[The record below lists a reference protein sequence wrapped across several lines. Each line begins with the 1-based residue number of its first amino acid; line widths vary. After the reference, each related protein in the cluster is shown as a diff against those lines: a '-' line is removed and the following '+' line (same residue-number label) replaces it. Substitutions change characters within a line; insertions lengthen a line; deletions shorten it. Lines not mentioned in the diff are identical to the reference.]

1 MRASRWSRLVYTA
14 LFTALTTVATLVIQV
29 PSPMSGYVNL
39 GDAMVLL
46 SAWILGPVYGTAAAG
61 IGSML
66 ADLLSGYAYYAPGT
80 LIIKCLMAFVA
91 AQVFLALQ
99 DKTKGKRFA
108 LPNAEIMIHQPLIG
122 GQGGGLSGQTTD
134 IKIHAEHMVYIRD
147 KMNRMLS
154 EYTGQPLEKIQQDTE
169 RDNYLTAQQAKEY
182 GLIDEV
188 IAHR

>member
-80 LIIKCLMAFVA
+80 LVIKCLMAFVA
-91 AQVFLALQ
+91 AQVFLVLK
-99 DKTKGKRFA
+99 DKVKGKHFA
-108 LPNAEIMIHQPLIG
+108 KVVSGLLAEPGKLAAMGRNART
-122 GQGGGLSGQTTD
+122 LSVD
-134 IKIHAEHMVYIRD
+134 DSLDRIADALMKLV
-147 KMNRMLS
+147 KM
-154 EYTGQPLEKIQQDTE
+154 P
-169 RDNYLTAQQAKEY
+169 
-182 GLIDEV
+182 
-188 IAHR
+188 

>member
-46 SAWILGPVYGTAAAG
+46 SACILGPVYGTAAAG

-80 LIIKCLMAFVA
+80 LVIKCLMAFVA
-91 AQVFLALQ
+91 AQVFLVLK
-99 DKTKGKRFA
+99 DKVKGKHFA
-108 LPNAEIMIHQPLIG
+108 KVVSGLLAEIIMVVGYFGYSALILG
-122 GQGGGLSGQTTD
+122 NGLSAALSIPGNLVQGGFGIVVSTLVYLALSQV
-134 IKIHAEHMVYIRD
+134 IKMPKLLKGHE
-147 KMNRMLS
+147 
-154 EYTGQPLEKIQQDTE
+154 G
-169 RDNYLTAQQAKEY
+169 
-182 GLIDEV
+182 
-188 IAHR
+188 

>member
-80 LIIKCLMAFVA
+80 LVIKCLKAFVA
-91 AQVFLALQ
+91 AQVFLVLK
-99 DKTKGKRFA
+99 DKVKGKHFA
-108 LPNAEIMIHQPLIG
+108 KVVSGLLAEIIMVAGYFGYAGLILG
-122 GQGGGLSGQTTD
+122 NGLSAALSIPGNLVQGGFGIVVSTVVYLALSQV
-134 IKIHAEHMVYIRD
+134 IKMPKLLKGHE
-147 KMNRMLS
+147 
-154 EYTGQPLEKIQQDTE
+154 G
-169 RDNYLTAQQAKEY
+169 
-182 GLIDEV
+182 
-188 IAHR
+188 

>member
-80 LIIKCLMAFVA
+80 LVIKCLMAFVA
-91 AQVFLALQ
+91 AQVFLVLK
-99 DKTKGKRFA
+99 DKVKGKHFA
-108 LPNAEIMIHQPLIG
+108 KVVSGLLAEIIMVAGYFGYAGLILG
-122 GQGGGLSGQTTD
+122 NGLSAALSIPGNLVQGGFGIVVSTVVYLALSQV
-134 IKIHAEHMVYIRD
+134 IKRPKLLKGHE
-147 KMNRMLS
+147 
-154 EYTGQPLEKIQQDTE
+154 G
-169 RDNYLTAQQAKEY
+169 
-182 GLIDEV
+182 
-188 IAHR
+188 

>member
-80 LIIKCLMAFVA
+80 LVIKCLMAFVA
-91 AQVFLALQ
+91 AQVFLVLK
-99 DKTKGKRFA
+99 DKVKGKHFA
-108 LPNAEIMIHQPLIG
+108 KVVSGLLAEIIMVVGYFGYAGLILG
-122 GQGGGLSGQTTD
+122 NGLSAALSIPGNLVQGGFGIVVSIVVYLALSQV
-134 IKIHAEHMVYIRD
+134 IKMPKLLKGHE
-147 KMNRMLS
+147 
-154 EYTGQPLEKIQQDTE
+154 G
-169 RDNYLTAQQAKEY
+169 
-182 GLIDEV
+182 
-188 IAHR
+188 

>member
-66 ADLLSGYAYYAPGT
+66 ADLLSGYAYYAPVSPVRT
-80 LIIKCLMAFVA
+80 LKPPSNWMSA
-91 AQVFLALQ
+91 
-99 DKTKGKRFA
+99 DW
-108 LPNAEIMIHQPLIG
+108 M
-122 GQGGGLSGQTTD
+122 
-134 IKIHAEHMVYIRD
+134 
-147 KMNRMLS
+147 
-154 EYTGQPLEKIQQDTE
+154 
-169 RDNYLTAQQAKEY
+169 TA
-182 GLIDEV
+182 IFSM
-188 IAHR
+188 

>member
-80 LIIKCLMAFVA
+80 L
-91 AQVFLALQ
+91 QVTAGQLKSSLALQ

-108 LPNAEIMIHQPLIG
+108 KVVSGLLAEIIMVVGYFGYAGLILG
-122 GQGGGLSGQTTD
+122 NGLSAALSIPGNLVQGGFGIIVSTVVYLALSQV
-134 IKIHAEHMVYIRD
+134 IKMPKLLKGHE
-147 KMNRMLS
+147 
-154 EYTGQPLEKIQQDTE
+154 G
-169 RDNYLTAQQAKEY
+169 
-182 GLIDEV
+182 
-188 IAHR
+188 

>member
-80 LIIKCLMAFVA
+80 LVIMAFVA
-91 AQVFLALQ
+91 AQVFLVLK
-99 DKTKGKRFA
+99 DKVKGKHFA
-108 LPNAEIMIHQPLIG
+108 KVVSGLLAEIIMVAGYFGYAGLILG
-122 GQGGGLSGQTTD
+122 NGLSAALSIPGNLVQGGFGIVVSTVVYLALSQV
-134 IKIHAEHMVYIRD
+134 IKMPKLLKGHE
-147 KMNRMLS
+147 
-154 EYTGQPLEKIQQDTE
+154 G
-169 RDNYLTAQQAKEY
+169 
-182 GLIDEV
+182 
-188 IAHR
+188 

>member
-80 LIIKCLMAFVA
+80 LVIKCLMTFVA
-91 AQVFLALQ
+91 AQVFLVLK
-99 DKTKGKRFA
+99 DKVKGKHFA
-108 LPNAEIMIHQPLIG
+108 KVVSGLLAEIIMVVGYFGYAGLILG
-122 GQGGGLSGQTTD
+122 NGLSAALSIPGNLVQGGFGIVVSTVVYLALSQV
-134 IKIHAEHMVYIRD
+134 IKMPKLLKGHE
-147 KMNRMLS
+147 
-154 EYTGQPLEKIQQDTE
+154 G
-169 RDNYLTAQQAKEY
+169 
-182 GLIDEV
+182 
-188 IAHR
+188 

>member
-80 LIIKCLMAFVA
+80 LVIKCLMAFVA
-91 AQVFLALQ
+91 AQVFLVLK
-99 DKTKGKRFA
+99 DKVKGKHFA
-108 LPNAEIMIHQPLIG
+108 KVVSGLLAEIIMVAGYFGYAGLILG
-122 GQGGGLSGQTTD
+122 NGLSAALSIPGNPGAGWIWHRRLHRGLSGAQSGD
-134 IKIHAEHMVYIRD
+134 QDAETV
-147 KMNRMLS
+147 
-154 EYTGQPLEKIQQDTE
+154 EGT
-169 RDNYLTAQQAKEY
+169 
-182 GLIDEV
+182 
-188 IAHR
+188 

>member
-91 AQVFLALQ
+91 AQVFLALK
-99 DKTKGKRFA
+99 DKAKGKHFA
-108 LPNAEIMIHQPLIG
+108 KVVSGLLAEIIMVVGYFGYAGLILG
-122 GQGGGLSGQTTD
+122 NGLSAALSIPGTLVQGGFGIVVSTVVYLALSQV
-134 IKIHAEHMVYIRD
+134 IKMPKLLKGHE
-147 KMNRMLS
+147 
-154 EYTGQPLEKIQQDTE
+154 G
-169 RDNYLTAQQAKEY
+169 
-182 GLIDEV
+182 
-188 IAHR
+188 

>member
-80 LIIKCLMAFVA
+80 LVIKCLMAFVA
-91 AQVFLALQ
+91 AQVFLVPK
-99 DKTKGKRFA
+99 DKVKGKHFA
-108 LPNAEIMIHQPLIG
+108 KVVSGLLAEIIMVAGYFGYAGLILG
-122 GQGGGLSGQTTD
+122 NGLSAALSIPGNLVQGGFGIVVSTVVYLALSQV
-134 IKIHAEHMVYIRD
+134 IKMPKLLKGHE
-147 KMNRMLS
+147 
-154 EYTGQPLEKIQQDTE
+154 G
-169 RDNYLTAQQAKEY
+169 
-182 GLIDEV
+182 
-188 IAHR
+188 

>member
-1 MRASRWSRLVYTA
+1 MRASRWSRLVYTE

-80 LIIKCLMAFVA
+80 LVIKCLMAFVA
-91 AQVFLALQ
+91 AQVFLVLK
-99 DKTKGKRFA
+99 DKVKGKHFA
-108 LPNAEIMIHQPLIG
+108 KVVSGLLAEIIMVVGYFGYAGLILG
-122 GQGGGLSGQTTD
+122 NGLSAALSIPGNLVQGGFGIVVSTVVYLALSQV
-134 IKIHAEHMVYIRD
+134 IKMPKLLKGHE
-147 KMNRMLS
+147 
-154 EYTGQPLEKIQQDTE
+154 G
-169 RDNYLTAQQAKEY
+169 
-182 GLIDEV
+182 
-188 IAHR
+188 

>member
-1 MRASRWSRLVYTA
+1 MRAPRWSRLVYTA

-108 LPNAEIMIHQPLIG
+108 KVVSGLLAEIIMVVGYFGYAGLILG
-122 GQGGGLSGQTTD
+122 NGLSAALSIPGNLVQGGFGIIVSTVVYLALSQV
-134 IKIHAEHMVYIRD
+134 IKMPKLLKGHE
-147 KMNRMLS
+147 
-154 EYTGQPLEKIQQDTE
+154 G
-169 RDNYLTAQQAKEY
+169 
-182 GLIDEV
+182 
-188 IAHR
+188 

>member
-66 ADLLSGYAYYAPGT
+66 TDLLSGYAYYAPGT
-80 LIIKCLMAFVA
+80 LVIKCLMAFVA
-91 AQVFLALQ
+91 AQVFLVLK
-99 DKTKGKRFA
+99 DKVKGKHFA
-108 LPNAEIMIHQPLIG
+108 KVVSGLLAEIIMVVGYFGYAGLILG
-122 GQGGGLSGQTTD
+122 NGLSAALSIPGNLVQGGFGIVVSTVVYLALSQV
-134 IKIHAEHMVYIRD
+134 IKMPKLLKGHE
-147 KMNRMLS
+147 
-154 EYTGQPLEKIQQDTE
+154 G
-169 RDNYLTAQQAKEY
+169 
-182 GLIDEV
+182 
-188 IAHR
+188 

>member
-80 LIIKCLMAFVA
+80 LVIKCLMAFVA
-91 AQVFLALQ
+91 AQVFLVLK
-99 DKTKGKRFA
+99 DKVKGKHFA
-108 LPNAEIMIHQPLIG
+108 KVVSGLLAEIIMVAGYFGYAGLILG
-122 GQGGGLSGQTTD
+122 NGLSAALSIPGNLVQGGFGIVVSTVVYLALSQV
-134 IKIHAEHMVYIRD
+134 IKMPKLLKGHE
-147 KMNRMLS
+147 
-154 EYTGQPLEKIQQDTE
+154 G
-169 RDNYLTAQQAKEY
+169 
-182 GLIDEV
+182 
-188 IAHR
+188 

>member
-80 LIIKCLMAFVA
+80 LVIKCLMAFVA
-91 AQVFLALQ
+91 ALVFSALQ
-99 DKTKGKRFA
+99 DKAKGKHFA
-108 LPNAEIMIHQPLIG
+108 KVVSGLLAEIIMVAGYFGYACLILG
-122 GQGGGLSGQTTD
+122 KGLAAALSIPGNLVQGGFGIVVSTVVYLALSQ
-134 IKIHAEHMVYIRD
+134 VV
-147 KMNRMLS
+147 KMPKLLKGH
-154 EYTGQPLEKIQQDTE
+154 EG
-169 RDNYLTAQQAKEY
+169 
-182 GLIDEV
+182 
-188 IAHR
+188 

>member
-80 LIIKCLMAFVA
+80 LVIKCLMAFVA
-91 AQVFLALQ
+91 AQVFLVLK
-99 DKTKGKRFA
+99 DKTKGKHFA
-108 LPNAEIMIHQPLIG
+108 KVVSGLLAEIIMVVGYFGYAGLILG
-122 GQGGGLSGQTTD
+122 NGLSAALSIPGNLVQGGFGIVVSTVVYLALSQV
-134 IKIHAEHMVYIRD
+134 IKMPKLLKGHE
-147 KMNRMLS
+147 
-154 EYTGQPLEKIQQDTE
+154 G
-169 RDNYLTAQQAKEY
+169 
-182 GLIDEV
+182 
-188 IAHR
+188 

>member
-80 LIIKCLMAFVA
+80 LVIKCLMAFVA
-91 AQVFLALQ
+91 AQVFLVLK
-99 DKTKGKRFA
+99 DKVKGKHFDKVVSG
-108 LPNAEIMIHQPLIG
+108 LLAEIIMVVGYFGYAGLILG
-122 GQGGGLSGQTTD
+122 NGLSAALSIPGNLVQGGFGIVVSTVVYLALSQV
-134 IKIHAEHMVYIRD
+134 IKMPKLLKGHE
-147 KMNRMLS
+147 
-154 EYTGQPLEKIQQDTE
+154 G
-169 RDNYLTAQQAKEY
+169 
-182 GLIDEV
+182 
-188 IAHR
+188 

>member
-29 PSPMSGYVNL
+29 PSPMSGNVNL

-80 LIIKCLMAFVA
+80 LVIKCLMAFVA
-91 AQVFLALQ
+91 AQVFLVLK
-99 DKTKGKRFA
+99 DKVKGKHFA
-108 LPNAEIMIHQPLIG
+108 KVVSGLLAEIIMVVGYFGYAGLILG
-122 GQGGGLSGQTTD
+122 NGLSAALSIPGNLVQGGFGIVVSTVVYLALSQV
-134 IKIHAEHMVYIRD
+134 IKMPKLLKGHE
-147 KMNRMLS
+147 
-154 EYTGQPLEKIQQDTE
+154 G
-169 RDNYLTAQQAKEY
+169 
-182 GLIDEV
+182 
-188 IAHR
+188 

>member
-1 MRASRWSRLVYTA
+1 MRASRWSCLVYTA

-80 LIIKCLMAFVA
+80 LVIKCLMAFVA
-91 AQVFLALQ
+91 AQVFLVLK
-99 DKTKGKRFA
+99 DKVKGKHFA
-108 LPNAEIMIHQPLIG
+108 KVVSGLLAEIIMVAGYFGYAGLILG
-122 GQGGGLSGQTTD
+122 NGLSAALSIPGNLVQGGFGIVVSTVVYLALSQV
-134 IKIHAEHMVYIRD
+134 IKMPKLLKGHE
-147 KMNRMLS
+147 
-154 EYTGQPLEKIQQDTE
+154 G
-169 RDNYLTAQQAKEY
+169 
-182 GLIDEV
+182 
-188 IAHR
+188 

>member
-46 SAWILGPVYGTAAAG
+46 SAWMLGPVYGTAAAG

-80 LIIKCLMAFVA
+80 LVIKCLMAFVA
-91 AQVFLALQ
+91 AQVFLVLK
-99 DKTKGKRFA
+99 DKVKGKHFA
-108 LPNAEIMIHQPLIG
+108 KVVSGLLAEIIMVAGYFGYAGLILG
-122 GQGGGLSGQTTD
+122 NGLSAALSIPGNLVQGGFGIVVSTVVYLALSQV
-134 IKIHAEHMVYIRD
+134 IKMPKLLKGHE
-147 KMNRMLS
+147 
-154 EYTGQPLEKIQQDTE
+154 G
-169 RDNYLTAQQAKEY
+169 
-182 GLIDEV
+182 
-188 IAHR
+188 

>member
-61 IGSML
+61 VGSML

-80 LIIKCLMAFVA
+80 LVIKCLMAFVA
-91 AQVFLALQ
+91 AQVFLVLK
-99 DKTKGKRFA
+99 DKVKGKHFA
-108 LPNAEIMIHQPLIG
+108 KVVSGLLAEIIMVVGYFGYAGLILG
-122 GQGGGLSGQTTD
+122 NGLSAALSIPGNLVQGGFGIVVSTVVYLALSQV
-134 IKIHAEHMVYIRD
+134 IKMPKLLKGHE
-147 KMNRMLS
+147 
-154 EYTGQPLEKIQQDTE
+154 G
-169 RDNYLTAQQAKEY
+169 
-182 GLIDEV
+182 
-188 IAHR
+188 

>member
-1 MRASRWSRLVYTA
+1 MA

-80 LIIKCLMAFVA
+80 LVIKCLMAFVA
-91 AQVFLALQ
+91 AQVFLVLK
-99 DKTKGKRFA
+99 DKVKGKHFA
-108 LPNAEIMIHQPLIG
+108 KVVSGLLAEIIMVVGYFGYAGLILG
-122 GQGGGLSGQTTD
+122 NGLSAALSIPGNLVQGGFGIVVSTVVYLALSQV
-134 IKIHAEHMVYIRD
+134 IKMPKLLKGHE
-147 KMNRMLS
+147 
-154 EYTGQPLEKIQQDTE
+154 G
-169 RDNYLTAQQAKEY
+169 
-182 GLIDEV
+182 
-188 IAHR
+188 

>member
-80 LIIKCLMAFVA
+80 LVIKCLMAFVA
-91 AQVFLALQ
+91 AQVFLVLK
-99 DKTKGKRFA
+99 DKVKCKHFA
-108 LPNAEIMIHQPLIG
+108 KVVSGLLAEIIMVVGYFGYAGLILG
-122 GQGGGLSGQTTD
+122 NGLSAALSIPGNLVQGGFGIVVSTVVYLALSQV
-134 IKIHAEHMVYIRD
+134 IKMPKLLKGHE
-147 KMNRMLS
+147 
-154 EYTGQPLEKIQQDTE
+154 G
-169 RDNYLTAQQAKEY
+169 
-182 GLIDEV
+182 
-188 IAHR
+188 